1 MSHKL
6 MNSISDEKS
15 CETNGLVNAITV
27 DVEDY
32 YQVSAFSKQVNKSS
46 WPEYESRVERN
57 TQRILEI
64 FGAHSVLGTFFVLGW
79 VAERYPKLIK
89 DISEHGHEVA
99 SHGYSHDLVY
109 DQTPE
114 TFMEETK
121 RSKGAIE
128 DITGE
133 QVRGYRAASYSIT
146 QKSIWALDILAEL
159 GFKYDSSIFPI
170 MHDRYGIPGA
180 KTEPHHLKTEKGNS
194 IIEFP
199 LSTVG
204 IAKTRFPVSGG
215 GYFRLLPY
223 WLTSKGLKTI
233 NQRDQIPFI
242 FYMHPWEIDKDQP
255 RIKSSL
261 LSQFRHYNNLGKFEG
276 RLKNLLEEFKFA
288 SVEDVLTRSGLY
300 SL

>member
-1 MSHKL
+1 

-15 CETNGLVNAITV
+15 CETDGIVNAITV

-32 YQVSAFSKQVNKSS
+32 YQVSAFSKQVNKSRWS
-46 WPEYESRVERN
+46 EYESRVERN

-64 FGAHSVLGTFFVLGW
+64 FNAHNVKGTFFVLGW
-79 VAERYPKLIK
+79 TAERYPKLIRE
-89 DISEHGHEVA
+89 ISENGHEVA

-109 DQTPE
+109 HQTPE
-114 TFMEETK
+114 TFTEETK
-121 RSKGAIE
+121 RSKATVE
-128 DITGE
+128 QITGK
-133 QVRGYRAASYSIT
+133 QILGYRAASYSIT
-146 QKSIWALDILAEL
+146 QKSIWAMDILVEL

-180 KTEPHHLKTEKGNS
+180 KTKPHHFITEKGNS

-199 LSTVG
+199 LSTVA

-223 WLTSKGLKTI
+223 WLTRKGLKNI
-233 NQRDQIPFI
+233 NQRDELPFI

-261 LSQFRHYNNLGKFEG
+261 LSQFRHYNNLGKFES
-276 RLKNLLEEFKFA
+276 RLNNLLEEFKFA

-300 SL
+300 LL